1 MILSSEINAQFTG
14 IRTVDSTGTS
24 ATYVNKLLLSADSNL
39 ILLARSS
46 DSIQPV
52 FSSIMKADGNGSL
65 LWQTHH
71 VAAHNWWSHGVTLTD
86 GSTIAALSTYGT
98 NDTVCVAVSKFDSSG
113 NLVWLKPF
121 LFMSKTYLRGMCH
134 GANNSVL
141 LIGITDDP
149 SWTMDY
155 WTAQID
161 TAGNILSSHQYH
173 FTNNSWTYTMV
184 IDDFVSTQDGSI
196 AFGKQYN
203 TINNTYEDMILK
215 FDQTGFL
222 EWNRILSYQTQNDQP
237 KPISVNESRAGDLYF
252 YSYEKLPGTLGDNFY
267 LTRTDSHGNLLK
279 AKKFYFPHL
288 QPCNFLIN
296 KNDELVILTNY
307 SDYPTVGIN
316 VIVVDTNFNVLRSK
330 YYPDYTATDVLELP
344 DGRIAFSGYL
354 AGATK
359 TVIGIADSMFGLPC
373 HSTLL
378 NFTITDVIYNS
389 SDSTYFNDVDTAIS
403 VSYSMLDYTAHF
415 YDSLYCGTSLPLS
428 VDEQNLAYLDLFY
441 SEYPSPFISIN
452 SYDTDEVEVLVYSIS
467 GAIIY
472 RIKNLHLTN
481 GANKIL
487 LDNFSS
493 SPGIYFVKIRGS
505 KTNCSMKFANT
516 MRHY

>member
-1 MILSSEINAQFTG
+1 
-14 IRTVDSTGTS
+14 
-24 ATYVNKLLLSADSNL
+24 
-39 ILLARSS
+39 
-46 DSIQPV
+46 
-52 FSSIMKADGNGSL
+52 
-65 LWQTHH
+65 
-71 VAAHNWWSHGVTLTD
+71 
-86 GSTIAALSTYGT
+86 
-98 NDTVCVAVSKFDSSG
+98 
-113 NLVWLKPF
+113 
-121 LFMSKTYLRGMCH
+121 MCH

-359 TVIGIADSMFGLPC
+359 TVIGIADS
-373 HSTLL
+373 
-378 NFTITDVIYNS
+378 
-389 SDSTYFNDVDTAIS
+389 
-403 VSYSMLDYTAHF
+403 
-415 YDSLYCGTSLPLS
+415 LYCGTSLPLS